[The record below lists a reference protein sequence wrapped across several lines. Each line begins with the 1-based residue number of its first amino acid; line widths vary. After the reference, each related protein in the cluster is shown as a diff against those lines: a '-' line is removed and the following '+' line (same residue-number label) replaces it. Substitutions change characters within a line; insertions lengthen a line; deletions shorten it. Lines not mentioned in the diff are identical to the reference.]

1 MQRLEEFGGFH
12 QAVFWKDQLQVECTH
27 SQNREL
33 KTKMAKVEKAME
45 EKDEILELLTAS
57 KDSLEK
63 DAIDRKA
70 QIVSVH
76 CCREDGCSRLSGPWW
91 PLLPW

>member
-1 MQRLEEFGGFH
+1 MLSLEVVE
-12 QAVFWKDQLQVECTH
+12 AVFWKDQLQGECKR
-27 SQNREL
+27 SPSGEL

-45 EKDEILELLTAS
+45 EKDEILELLRTS

-70 QIVSVH
+70 QLVYVSV
-76 CCREDGCSRLSGPWW
+76 
-91 PLLPW
+91 